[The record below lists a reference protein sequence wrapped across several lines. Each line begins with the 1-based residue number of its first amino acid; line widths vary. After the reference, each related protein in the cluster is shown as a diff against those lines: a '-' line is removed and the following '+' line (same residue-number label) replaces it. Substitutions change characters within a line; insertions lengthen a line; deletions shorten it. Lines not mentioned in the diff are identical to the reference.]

1 MRSIEKTAAD
11 LFQKLRARYTPVTL
25 GNESAESTSDPAEAR
40 FFNFVYSE
48 NDKSKGPITISL
60 VDNRAMKV
68 FFSDDIVDRIEDK
81 NQWYA
86 FLRELRNFAKRNLLM
101 FDARDIAKSQLDTR
115 DFGWLSKVDGT
126 MDQSDITVSE
136 STMWGSKR
144 RSYQALESVKMIV
157 QHSKSVDETVP
168 GARSRS
174 IQAIYL
180 ERNDGERY
188 KFPYNYLTGAR
199 AMARHITEGGTP
211 YDPLGQHILGTIK
224 EMRDLSKFARMTKTH
239 ALEDGSA
246 NEVRQRVVERFRGL
260 KSTLGAL
267 SGTAGYTQFKESF
280 QPPINEQEGQNLE
293 DLRER
298 FTRKIWDNKMEELLP
313 AVVRALESAEITEAS
328 GSVENQIKDM
338 NRLIVLK
345 RDPNADAMIRNTK
358 FTNTTGLM
366 GFVLSD
372 IATRA
377 IGDDMD
383 ALANFA
389 ADVAER
395 IGDSVLDPK
404 DKQLGMFL
412 AKRYIDDIK
421 KMATDPEYADMIRK
435 DPNEVYGKKKKRSG
449 GFHEAETFENW
460 VNAVD
465 ENEDEDEE
473 EQNVEEAGFNDDGSY
488 NTSDDEANEFDDYE
502 ADAEEDDDVD
512 EVSPVYGAIIH
523 RIIRQH
529 PAMLGQHGPEKV
541 MDAVQEV
548 ADFVGDVEEIGSSD
562 ISGWVRHVEQ
572 MLSNMSESKL
582 DELSPELLGRYAN
595 RATKDAS
602 ANMKK
607 VAGAKDRY
615 TGRQFQGHANKREKG
630 ADMAI
635 DKIRGNYNV
644 KVHAKEDSI
653 NELQALS
660 GITRVDP
667 RDPNAI
673 TKTALAQKGITTGS
687 DPKTGAMTVG
697 KGVNK
702 QQVLAILKGVTA
714 KSKGKINPAV
724 VMNDQPN
731 QGKPVMEKE
740 IRVNSDQDQDSDG
753 DTDFADVMIA
763 RKVKSGQ
770 PKDKAIASTR
780 DKSYNEVDMHESTIV
795 GDSIALLK
803 KLSGL

>member
-1 MRSIEKTAAD
+1 MRPIEKTAYD
-11 LFQKLRARYTPVTL
+11 LFQKLRARHSPVTL
-25 GNESAESTSDPAEAR
+25 GSESAESTSDPAEAR

-48 NDKSKGPITISL
+48 DGESKGPITISL
-60 VDNRAMKV
+60 VDKRAMKV
-68 FFSDDIVDRIEDK
+68 FFSDNILSQLRDK
-81 NQWYA
+81 DNWYG

-126 MDQSDITVSE
+126 MKQSDITVSE

-157 QHSKSVDETVP
+157 QHTKSVDETVP

-246 NEVRQRVVERFRGL
+246 AEVRQRVVERFRGL

-280 QPPINEQEGQNLE
+280 QPPINEQEDQNLE

-328 GSVENQIKDM
+328 SSVEKQIKDM

-345 RDPNADAMIRNTK
+345 RDPNADSMIRNTK
-358 FTNTTGLM
+358 FNDAMGLM

-383 ALANFA
+383 PLANFA

-395 IGDSVLDPK
+395 IGDRELAPE
-404 DKQLGMFL
+404 DKQLGMLL

-421 KMATDPEYADMIRK
+421 KMATDPEYARMIRM
-435 DPNEVYGKKKKRSG
+435 DPSEAYGAKRKRKG
-449 GFHEAETFENW
+449 GFHEADAFESW

-465 ENEDEDEE
+465 EG
-473 EQNVEEAGFNDDGSY
+473 AP
-488 NTSDDEANEFDDYE
+488 
-502 ADAEEDDDVD
+502 DDDSEEIISRMMDQIGSDHGVRNEGSD
-512 EVSPVYGAIIH
+512 NDSIEGSSEDIDQITPVAAAIIN
-523 RIIRQH
+523 RIMNRH
-529 PAMLGQHGPEKV
+529 LSLLSQHGPEKV
-541 MDAVQEV
+541 LAAVEMV
-548 ADFVGDVEEIGSSD
+548 ADYAGDVDEVGSSD
-562 ISGWVRHVEQ
+562 VSGWVKQVEQ
-572 MLSNMSESKL
+572 
-582 DELSPELLGRYAN
+582 ELSGMNEA
-595 RATKDAS
+595 
-602 ANMKK
+602 
-607 VAGAKDRY
+607 
-615 TGRQFQGHANKREKG
+615 
-630 ADMAI
+630 AI
-635 DKIRGNYNV
+635 
-644 KVHAKEDSI
+644 A
-653 NELQALS
+653 ELQTLS
-660 GITRVDP
+660 GMTRVDP

-673 TKTALAQKGITTGS
+673 TKTALAKQGITTGA
-687 DPKTGAMTVG
+687 DPRTGAMTVS

-702 QQVLAILKGVTA
+702 QQVLAVLKGITA
-714 KSKGKINPAV
+714 KSKGKINPSV
-724 VMNDQPN
+724 VMNSGEDQSE
-731 QGKPVMEKE
+731 PVMEKE
-740 IRVNSDQDQDSDG
+740 IRINKTDDQDSDG
-753 DTDFADVMIA
+753 DTDFADIMIA

-780 DKSYNEVDMHESTIV
+780 DKSYNEVDMHESNMV
-795 GDSIALLK
+795 GESIALLK

>member
-1 MRSIEKTAAD
+1 MRPIEKTAYD
-11 LFQKLRARYTPVTL
+11 LFQKLRARHSPITL
-25 GNESAESTSDPAEAR
+25 GSESAESTSDPAEAR

-48 NDKSKGPITISL
+48 DGESKGPITISL
-60 VDNRAMKV
+60 VDKRAMKV
-68 FFSDDIVDRIEDK
+68 FFSDNILSQLRNKD
-81 NQWYA
+81 NWYG

-126 MDQSDITVSE
+126 MKQSDITVSE

-157 QHSKSVDETVP
+157 QHTKSVDETVP

-246 NEVRQRVVERFRGL
+246 AEVRQRVVERFRGL

-267 SGTAGYTQFKESF
+267 SGVAGYTQFKESF
-280 QPPINEQEGQNLE
+280 QPPINEQEDQNLE

-328 GSVENQIKDM
+328 SSVEKQIKDM

-358 FTNTTGLM
+358 FNDAMGLM

-383 ALANFA
+383 PLANFA

-395 IGDSVLDPK
+395 IGDRELAPE
-404 DKQLGMFL
+404 DKQLGMLL

-421 KMATDPEYADMIRK
+421 KMATDPEYARMIRM
-435 DPNEVYGKKKKRSG
+435 DPSEAYGAKRKRKG
-449 GFHEAETFENW
+449 GFHEADAFESW

-465 ENEDEDEE
+465 EG
-473 EQNVEEAGFNDDGSY
+473 AP
-488 NTSDDEANEFDDYE
+488 
-502 ADAEEDDDVD
+502 DDDSEEIVNRMMDQIGSDHGGQNEGESVSDNDSTKGSSEDVD
-512 EVSPVYGAIIH
+512 QITPVAAAIIN
-523 RIIRQH
+523 RIMNRH
-529 PAMLGQHGPEKV
+529 LSLLSQHGPEKV
-541 MDAVQEV
+541 LAAVEMV
-548 ADFVGDVEEIGSSD
+548 ADYAGDVDEVGSSD
-562 ISGWVRHVEQ
+562 VSGWVKQVEQ
-572 MLSNMSESKL
+572 
-582 DELSPELLGRYAN
+582 ELSGMNEA
-595 RATKDAS
+595 
-602 ANMKK
+602 
-607 VAGAKDRY
+607 
-615 TGRQFQGHANKREKG
+615 
-630 ADMAI
+630 AI
-635 DKIRGNYNV
+635 
-644 KVHAKEDSI
+644 A
-653 NELQALS
+653 ELQTLS
-660 GITRVDP
+660 GMTRVDP
-667 RDPNAI
+667 RDPNAV
-673 TKTALAQKGITTGS
+673 TKTALAKQGITTGA

-702 QQVLAILKGVTA
+702 QQVLAVLKGITA
-714 KSKGKINPAV
+714 KSKGKINPSV
-724 VMNDQPN
+724 VMNSGEDQSE
-731 QGKPVMEKE
+731 PVMEKE
-740 IRVNSDQDQDSDG
+740 IRINKTDDQDSDG
-753 DTDFADVMIA
+753 DTDFADIMIA

-780 DKSYNEVDMHESTIV
+780 DKSYNEVDMHESNMV
-795 GDSIALLK
+795 GESIALLK

>member
-1 MRSIEKTAAD
+1 MRPIEKTAYD
-11 LFQKLRARYTPVTL
+11 LFQKLRARHSPVTL
-25 GNESAESTSDPAEAR
+25 GSESAESTSDPAEAR

-48 NDKSKGPITISL
+48 DGESKGPITISL
-60 VDNRAMKV
+60 VDKRAMKV
-68 FFSDDIVDRIEDK
+68 FFSDNILSQLRDK
-81 NQWYA
+81 DNWYG

-126 MDQSDITVSE
+126 MKQSDITVSE

-157 QHSKSVDETVP
+157 QHTKSVDETVP

-246 NEVRQRVVERFRGL
+246 AEVRQRVVERFRGL

-280 QPPINEQEGQNLE
+280 QPPINEQEDQNLE

-328 GSVENQIKDM
+328 SSVEKQIKDM

-345 RDPNADAMIRNTK
+345 RDPNADSMIRNTK
-358 FTNTTGLM
+358 FNDAMGLM

-383 ALANFA
+383 PLANFA

-395 IGDSVLDPK
+395 IGDRELAPE
-404 DKQLGMFL
+404 DKQLGMLL

-421 KMATDPEYADMIRK
+421 KMATDPEYARMIRM
-435 DPNEVYGKKKKRSG
+435 DPSEAYGAKRKRKG
-449 GFHEAETFENW
+449 GFHEADAFESW

-465 ENEDEDEE
+465 EGAPDD
-473 EQNVEEAGFNDDGSY
+473 VESVMSKIADSGDDGYEFIRDGINGSFGPQAQARLQDMYDDISREAGLHP
-488 NTSDDEANEFDDYE
+488 
-502 ADAEEDDDVD
+502 DDDSEEIISRMMDQIGSDHGVQNEGSDNDSIEGSSEDVD
-512 EVSPVYGAIIH
+512 QITPVAAAIIN
-523 RIIRQH
+523 RIMNRH
-529 PAMLGQHGPEKV
+529 LSLLSQHGPEKV
-541 MDAVQEV
+541 LAAVEMV
-548 ADFVGDVEEIGSSD
+548 ADYAGDVDEVGSSD
-562 ISGWVRHVEQ
+562 VSGWVKQVEQ
-572 MLSNMSESKL
+572 
-582 DELSPELLGRYAN
+582 ELSGMNEA
-595 RATKDAS
+595 
-602 ANMKK
+602 
-607 VAGAKDRY
+607 
-615 TGRQFQGHANKREKG
+615 
-630 ADMAI
+630 AI
-635 DKIRGNYNV
+635 
-644 KVHAKEDSI
+644 A
-653 NELQALS
+653 ELQTLS
-660 GITRVDP
+660 GMTRVDP

-673 TKTALAQKGITTGS
+673 TKTALAKQGITTGA
-687 DPKTGAMTVG
+687 DPRTGAMTVS

-702 QQVLAILKGVTA
+702 QQVLAVLKGITA
-714 KSKGKINPAV
+714 KSKGKINPSV
-724 VMNDQPN
+724 VMNSGEDQSE
-731 QGKPVMEKE
+731 PVMEKE
-740 IRVNSDQDQDSDG
+740 IRINKTDDQDSDG
-753 DTDFADVMIA
+753 DTDFADIMIA

-780 DKSYNEVDMHESTIV
+780 DKSYNEVDMHESNMV
-795 GDSIALLK
+795 GESIALLK

>member
-435 DPNEVYGKKKKRSG
+435 DPNEVYGNKKKRSG

-572 MLSNMSESKL
+572 MLSNMDESKL
-582 DELSPELLGRYAN
+582 D
-595 RATKDAS
+595 
-602 ANMKK
+602 
-607 VAGAKDRY
+607 
-615 TGRQFQGHANKREKG
+615 
-630 ADMAI
+630 
-635 DKIRGNYNV
+635 
-644 KVHAKEDSI
+644 
-653 NELQALS
+653 ELQALS